1 MPLQIMSLTD
11 AAAERVR
18 EIMEDSATPVIGV
31 RVGIKDAGCAGQSY
45 TLDYVSEPVKGDDHV
60 VDKGVDVYVEPK
72 ATLFLLGTVMDFEED
87 MLKSGFTFKNPNQTG
102 ECGCGESVTLKPADL
117 KALAEARRPLGASP
131 WRGSLSSFAA
141 SMSAARTPSRCRR

>member
-1 MPLQIMSLTD
+1 MPLPIMSLTE

-18 EIMEDSATPVIGV
+18 EIMSGSDSPVVGL

-45 TLDYVSEPVKGDDHV
+45 TLDYVSEPIKGDDHI

-102 ECGCGESVTLKPADL
+102 ECGCGESVQLKPADL
-117 KALAEARRPLGASP
+117 KALAEARAGA
-131 WRGSLSSFAA
+131 
-141 SMSAARTPSRCRR
+141 